1 MSEES
6 TLTPGNWRQTDLA
19 ESDVAALL
27 PPMPLSEVSVDET
40 VQILVK
46 VYQDFNDFANFRV
59 SRGLS

>member
-6 TLTPGNWRQTDLA
+6 ALTPGNWRQTDLA

-27 PPMPLSEVSVDET
+27 PPMPLPEVSVGET

-46 VYQDFNDFANFRV
+46 DFRVYQDNLRF
-59 SRGLS
+59 